1 MKPQFCKVGT
11 VRPKF
16 KVVVN
21 SSELENNSVEQRTIN
36 TTSSNKLS
44 KID

>member
-21 SSELENNSVEQRTIN
+21 SSELENNSVEQRTIK
-36 TTSSNKLS
+36 TTPSNELS